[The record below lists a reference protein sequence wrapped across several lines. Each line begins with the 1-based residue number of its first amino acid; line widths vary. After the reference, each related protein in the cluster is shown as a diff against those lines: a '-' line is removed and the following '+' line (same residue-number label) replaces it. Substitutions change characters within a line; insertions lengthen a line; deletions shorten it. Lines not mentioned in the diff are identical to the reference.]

1 MRKQRLLRDE
11 VARLTQRRAKN
22 GRSGARS
29 IVLPSLS
36 TGAEPTDEPDRV
48 ANFGSE
54 HQSSSRPF
62 FIRESSPRDR

>member
-36 TGAEPTDEPDRV
+36 TGAEPTEPDRV

-54 HQSSSRPF
+54 HQSNSRPF